1 MKGKGYWQN
10 SNNFA
15 CLYICVYMRTRFMAF
30 FPDESITETSFSFS
44 MQKTDVQAAQTYCV
58 AILTNNN

>member
-1 MKGKGYWQN
+1 
-10 SNNFA
+10 
-15 CLYICVYMRTRFMAF
+15 MRTRFMAF